1 VPKSL
6 RPIFCDR
13 NDFSAGHSLTEQ
25 TVAALMASEFL
36 IVICSPKA
44 ARSKYVNEEIRQFK
58 AMGRSDRIIPL
69 IIDGEP
75 NDAERECF
83 PPALRFR
90 IGSDGELTNVREE
103 PIAADARAPGD
114 GRELAKLKV
123 VAGLIGLPLDEVVR
137 RAECARKR
145 GNRIRI
151 SLACSFLLL
160 FAAAFEL
167 WILNEQGHDQLIEW
181 ANGLNKNIEQKAA
194 RGEAPVRVLLSDLA
208 DQEKRT
214 AGTTIDTPRLR
225 YIRAQTLIIFSDG
238 YQTLGRSQEALSR
251 AKRASEMVND
261 LIAQTVQDGWWRHF
275 LSVAY
280 QKLTGIAQPG
290 SSDLQYHLSVAFQ
303 KIGNSLS
310 SLDRWGVALD
320 WYRRSLDLSKAFTA
334 VDPSKTEWQSAL
346 SLAHDKIGDAWKG
359 LGNLDSAQTSY
370 AASLAIRNRLA
381 AADSDNPRLQR
392 DLASTYDRLSDIQR
406 AQGNWSGALESEEQS
421 IRIVAHFYAIDGDN
435 NDWRRNLALNYRK
448 LADIR
453 HDRGEIAAALDGYHK
468 SFELTEELNRQ
479 DANNALWKRDLA
491 ACKAG
496 IGTLLNDQG
505 KFGEAEE
512 SFRSAI
518 AILKPLAASDASNT
532 DWQRDLAVIYDQIG
546 TMLGRRAVSSAPLD
560 GSAKAASAEQTLLQ
574 ALENYSLSLAIRE
587 SLSARDS
594 ENLLWRYELGGAHGN
609 LATVLSAQGKFA
621 EARHEFEIAR
631 KIFDEVS
638 SADPGNPLFRH
649 DLATATLRAGDALSS
664 QGDLAGALVS
674 YRESLGIAQGIMVDN
689 IRWQHEL
696 AITHAIIAETEK
708 HLGNQAV
715 ALVELHK
722 ARDIMAALVNR
733 LPQSTSELARLDAE
747 IAALQDADAV
757 KVAN

>member
-137 RAECARKR
+137 RAERARKR

-238 YQTLGRSQEALSR
+238 YQTL
-251 AKRASEMVND
+251 
-261 LIAQTVQDGWWRHF
+261 
-275 LSVAY
+275 
-280 QKLTGIAQPG
+280 
-290 SSDLQYHLSVAFQ
+290 
-303 KIGNSLS
+303 
-310 SLDRWGVALD
+310 
-320 WYRRSLDLSKAFTA
+320 
-334 VDPSKTEWQSAL
+334 
-346 SLAHDKIGDAWKG
+346 
-359 LGNLDSAQTSY
+359 
-370 AASLAIRNRLA
+370 
-381 AADSDNPRLQR
+381 
-392 DLASTYDRLSDIQR
+392 
-406 AQGNWSGALESEEQS
+406 
-421 IRIVAHFYAIDGDN
+421 
-435 NDWRRNLALNYRK
+435 
-448 LADIR
+448 
-453 HDRGEIAAALDGYHK
+453 
-468 SFELTEELNRQ
+468 
-479 DANNALWKRDLA
+479 
-491 ACKAG
+491 AG
-496 IGTLLNDQG
+496 
-505 KFGEAEE
+505 
-512 SFRSAI
+512 
-518 AILKPLAASDASNT
+518 
-532 DWQRDLAVIYDQIG
+532 
-546 TMLGRRAVSSAPLD
+546 
-560 GSAKAASAEQTLLQ
+560 
-574 ALENYSLSLAIRE
+574 
-587 SLSARDS
+587 
-594 ENLLWRYELGGAHGN
+594 
-609 LATVLSAQGKFA
+609 
-621 EARHEFEIAR
+621 AR
-631 KIFDEVS
+631 K
-638 SADPGNPLFRH
+638 R
-649 DLATATLRAGDALSS
+649 
-664 QGDLAGALVS
+664 LVVRS
-674 YRESLGIAQGIMVDN
+674 V
-689 IRWQHEL
+689 
-696 AITHAIIAETEK
+696 
-708 HLGNQAV
+708 QA
-715 ALVELHK
+715 K
-722 ARDIMAALVNR
+722 W
-733 LPQSTSELARLDAE
+733 
-747 IAALQDADAV
+747 
-757 KVAN
+757 